1 MEENKSI
8 HTIDQYIAQFS
19 PEIQEKLNALRN
31 VIQECAPEAK
41 EKISWGMATF
51 DYHGNLVHFAAF
63 KKHIGF
69 YPSPSGVE
77 VFKDK
82 LTGYITSKGAIQ
94 FPMEEPIPFELIKEI
109 VRYRVQENFD
119 LAEAKK
125 TAKKK
130 PVEIIRNKNL
140 K

>member
-8 HTIDQYIAQFS
+8 QTIDEYIAQFS
-19 PEIQEKLNALRN
+19 PEIQEKLNALRK
-31 VIQECAPEAK
+31 VIKECAPEAK

-51 DYHGNLVHFAAF
+51 DYHGNLVHFASF

-94 FPMEEPIPFELIKEI
+94 FPVEEPIPFELVKEI
-109 VRYRVQENFD
+109 VKYRVQEN
-119 LAEAKK
+119 LKWAEEKK
-125 TAKKK
+125 AAKKK
-130 PVEIIRNKNL
+130 AVVENKE
-140 K
+140 